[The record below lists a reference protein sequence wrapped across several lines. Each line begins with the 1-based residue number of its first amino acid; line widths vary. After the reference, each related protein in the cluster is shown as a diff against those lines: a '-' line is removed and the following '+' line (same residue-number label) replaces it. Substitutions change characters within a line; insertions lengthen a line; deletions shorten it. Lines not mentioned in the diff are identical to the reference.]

1 MRRIS
6 LRHGFSLN
14 VELAGDGPPIVLLH
28 GFTGSAASWSP
39 LIDHLNHHFTTL
51 AVDIVGHGFSDK
63 PDHVSFYEMK
73 QAARDIVNAVAS
85 MKAYKAHWLG
95 YSMGGRTA
103 LHIAAMHPGAVD
115 RLMLIGASPGIASDE
130 ERQARVAADEQLA
143 RRIEREG
150 VPSFIEYWESIPLFE
165 SQRSLPEDVKALIR
179 AGRLRNTAT
188 GLANS
193 LRGMGAGA
201 QAPLHEKLPMI
212 TAPALIMAGELDHK
226 YVTIGR
232 EMAATMPNARFVAI
246 PGAGHA
252 AHIERP
258 EDCGREIVSFLQ
270 EDLEQPQGE
279 PS

>member
-85 MKAYKAHWLG
+85 MRAYKAHWLG

-115 RLMLIGASPGIASDE
+115 RLVLIGASPGIASEE
-130 ERQARVAADEQLA
+130 ERKVRVDADEQLA

-150 VPSFIEYWESIPLFE
+150 VPAFVDHWESIPLFE
-165 SQRSLPEDVKALIR
+165 SQHSLSEDVR
-179 AGRLRNTAT
+179 ARMREGRLRNTAT

-201 QAPLHEKLPMI
+201 QAPLHEKLARI
-212 TAPALIMAGELDHK
+212 TAPALIMAGELDTK
-226 YVTIGR
+226 YVAIGQ
-232 EMAATMPNARFVAI
+232 EMAGAMPTARFVAI

-252 AHIERP
+252 AHIENP
-258 EDCGREIVSFLQ
+258 EECGREIVAFLR
-270 EDLEQPQGE
+270 EDLDQPEGE
-279 PS
+279 TP

>member
-14 VELAGDGPPIVLLH
+14 VELAGDGPPVVLLH

-39 LIDHLNHHFTTL
+39 LVDHLNHHFTTL

-63 PDHVSFYEMK
+63 PGHVSFYEMK

-85 MKAYKAHWLG
+85 MRAYKAHWLG

-115 RLMLIGASPGIASDE
+115 RLVLIGASPGIASEE
-130 ERQARVAADEQLA
+130 ERKARVEADEQLA

-150 VPSFIEYWESIPLFE
+150 VPAFVDYWEGIPLFE
-165 SQRSLPEDVKALIR
+165 SQHSLREDVRARIR
-179 AGRLRNTAT
+179 KGRLRNTAS

-201 QAPLHEKLPMI
+201 QAPLHEKLARI
-212 TAPALIMAGELDHK
+212 TAPALIMAGELDTK
-226 YVTIGR
+226 YVAIGQ
-232 EMAATMPNARFVAI
+232 EMAGAMPAARFVAI

-252 AHIERP
+252 AHIENP
-258 EDCGREIVSFLQ
+258 EDCGREILAFLQ
-270 EDLEQPQGE
+270 EDLDQPEGAT
-279 PS
+279 P